1 MSLFRCQTAWNQNF
15 GDGEDQCGQNCLIV
29 CSDLT
34 NGSNQEIIIVGSYLG
49 MLRIFR
55 PSIGASGTSQ
65 PSDLILEKQLGYP
78 ALALASAILRSG
90 MRNQQL
96 AVMSTQCVAVFN
108 IIISLSNS
116 DLAVT
121 CKLEFC
127 FERPVSESL
136 GVCWQIIVGK
146 FGGGDEARSGLSSIG
161 IVTSGGAL
169 VIFEREAREP
179 LVIKL
184 FSAESSPLL
193 GSTVAYSSMRDS
205 FIVVSPSWEMQ
216 IHKYSS
222 LVKTARD
229 PSKRQP
235 DWSVILAD
243 PVIDLQVVSQ
253 LNEGPGILVA
263 GQRSLTLWQWSG
275 IIKFSRRLPFSPL
288 CMTHHFAEE
297 CLMVLVAC
305 ETLLLYRDG
314 QLCWSSQ
321 LPCPVVNLSLIRF
334 QGVPGHLVMLS
345 DSMELQICYLGT
357 EPAMFGTP
365 TQKEGVRTNLTIE
378 QMTEELN
385 RINAKLQAVTT
396 AAPPSQGDLKV
407 SLMMG
412 QRATRGVIR
421 LSVVAPISLLSLS
434 VMACKPIEASPKG
447 VSISSLCDSVEIPL
461 TFTISSDSAPPTSMD
476 VNICASYAQADG
488 TPQIIQT
495 VATTLPLSMLL
506 HPARQP
512 PDDNDEQYKLNF
524 TFLGPYNDTV
534 RAYIPGMQSGGGTA
548 HFSGSFGKMTVECAP
563 GYPSKCS
570 LQSNSVALLCLV
582 GSSVL
587 GNAGL
592 LPSVPKSKE
601 PLEWMLGLIDVLFE
615 KRRHRDSSMEELKS
629 KTYWARQVQFSLLSR
644 YRDQTASVLNGM
656 DTLLMQAFQDINHL
670 ANMLVKINTELER
683 VERQLGC
690 AIKLCCQLVAV
701 STAANAAKS
710 ELLEAIE
717 ASVSSSFI
725 HKNWVEHTTSALEH
739 VMQTLWSSPGGSTGI
754 QRGPAVAAKELQPA
768 KLKSILAQMFAVL

>member
-396 AAPPSQGDLKV
+396 
-407 SLMMG
+407 
-412 QRATRGVIR
+412 
-421 LSVVAPISLLSLS
+421 
-434 VMACKPIEASPKG
+434 
-447 VSISSLCDSVEIPL
+447 
-461 TFTISSDSAPPTSMD
+461 
-476 VNICASYAQADG
+476 
-488 TPQIIQT
+488 
-495 VATTLPLSMLL
+495 
-506 HPARQP
+506 
-512 PDDNDEQYKLNF
+512 
-524 TFLGPYNDTV
+524 
-534 RAYIPGMQSGGGTA
+534 GMQSGGGTA